1 MATAARSGVKEVN
14 FGDLSMYVAGGG
26 LPEGDYIIK
35 DASVLM
41 YQAPANQTT
50 GKQAPARL
58 GVMLTL
64 IPFHDTDKGREYDE
78 EKTQFYSLGTKA
90 HESFAPNPET
100 GKGVVAVPGGP
111 ATTFNN
117 STNWAIFLKSLRDSG
132 MPEGTFTND
141 SSVLEGIHAHFAN
154 IPEPTER
161 AGFQAKT
168 GEAAEERKAG
178 TIAVVTEIKDDGKP
192 WEGSG
197 GIPDAEAPAPAKA
210 SPKANPKGKVAP
222 VAAKPAT
229 PSPKVATVTTASP
242 TEADEDVLAAASSAV
257 AAVLEKNPKGC
268 AKLILRTGTFKAV
281 NEAAGAEVA
290 QVVINT
296 YFSDDASLNGL
307 LGEMGFALKG
317 TQVVPA

>member
-1 MATAARSGVKEVN
+1 MATPARTKVGAVS
-14 FGDLSMYVAGGG
+14 FGDLGMYVAGGG

-41 YQAPANQTT
+41 HQAPPNQTT
-50 GKQAPARL
+50 GKTSPARL

-64 IPFHDTDKGREYDE
+64 IPFHATDKGVEYTE
-78 EKTQFYSLGTKA
+78 EKTQFYSMGTKA

-100 GKGVVAVPGGP
+100 GKGVIAVPGGP
-111 ATTFNN
+111 ASNFNN

-132 MPEGTFTND
+132 MPVGTFTDD
-141 SSVLEGIHAHFAN
+141 SSVLEGMWVHMAN
-154 IPEPTER
+154 VPEPAER

-197 GIPDAEAPAPAKA
+197 GVPDTEATPAQTKA
-210 SPKANPKGKVAP
+210 SAKTPAGPRV
-222 VAAKPAT
+222 VAKPAA
-229 PSPKVATVTTASP
+229 KVASKMAPASQ
-242 TEADEDVLAAASSAV
+242 AASGDEETLAAASSAV
-257 AAVLEKNPKGC
+257 ASVLEKNSKGC

-281 NEAAGAEVA
+281 NEASGPDMA
-290 QVVINT
+290 QAVINT

>member
-1 MATAARSGVKEVN
+1 MATPAKAKTGAVS
-14 FGDLSMYVAGGG
+14 FGDLGMYVAGGG

-35 DASVLM
+35 DASVVM

-50 GKQAPARL
+50 GKTSPARL

-64 IPFHDTDKGREYDE
+64 IPYHSNGKDVEYSE
-78 EKTQFYSLGTKA
+78 EKTQFYSMGTKA

-100 GKGVVAVPGGP
+100 GKGVIAVPGGP
-111 ATTFNN
+111 ASNFNN

-132 MPEGTFTND
+132 MPEGTFTDD
-141 SSVLEGIHAHFAN
+141 SSVLEGVWVHMAN
-154 IPEPTER
+154 VPEPAER

-197 GIPDAEAPAPAKA
+197 GVPEVEAAPAKPA
-210 SPKANPKGKVAP
+210 VKVAGKPAIAGKPAVKPAAKVAP
-222 VAAKPAT
+222 
-229 PSPKVATVTTASP
+229 
-242 TEADEDVLAAASSAV
+242 AAASGDDETQSAAESAV
-257 AAVLEKNPKGC
+257 ASILEKNPKGC

-281 NEAAGAEVA
+281 NEAHGPDMA
-290 QVVINT
+290 QAVING
-296 YFSDDASLNGL
+296 YFSDDASLNTL
-307 LGEMGFALKG
+307 LGGMGFTLKG
-317 TQVVPA
+317 TQVSPS